1 MSGGPELQQN
11 NQQQQLHPGPAPQ
24 APKLHGQFT
33 PGGTHPLAA
42 LSPTAAL
49 FGGPAV
55 GLGTG
60 LVTGAIESATGVDK
74 PIASVNTNNA
84 VAPAKAGVPPVS
96 AADKAT
102 EPQKGMPIQDRA
114 WVEAHRKELGMPP
127 DMPAEQFFQEFLA
140 HQLAYKKSTKEV
152 ANDPNDPS
160 KGMHTES
167 NYTDYEKKMLKAWGY
182 SDKPAEVMDE
192 KSGLYAA
199 RFDPL
204 KGAKGP
210 DGKPL
215 HSEVAFRG
223 TADLGGVEADTSKYI
238 GATQYEPHKK
248 EIAALMHG
256 GVGQVS
262 TTGHSL
268 GGALAQKAAADNLDV
283 TGGVTTFQSPGIDY
297 ADALKFNAA
306 NKDGHID
313 VAHHYVSS
321 DTVHRAGDQKVAGK
335 FYENK
340 VAGLDGAMSAP
351 GLALKNVMPSHT
363 GYMYY
368 NNGEGNL
375 RDPDSKW
382 AKQGVSHNVTTEE
395 HTEDTVHSRHFHEG
409 IRQGIGALATAGLG
423 TYRGTKDI
431 LAGANEG
438 FHDAAHGIKTS
449 AQETGAGL
457 KHAGG
462 ETVQGVKTAGSGV
475 AQGGSEILHG
485 DFKHGL
491 SDAGHGLAQGTKE
504 VLQGG
509 KDAAG
514 SLWHGAVGTTKAL
527 GQGAADLGHGVV
539 QGGSKILHAGMD
551 ATYQAGKAALHLPQA
566 AGELGQWAGHE
577 AMDGAKYL
585 GNKAVEGGKAAVNA
599 TGKAL
604 SATGHALDDSA
615 HWAGSKIKNGW
626 HSLTGW

>member
-1 MSGGPELQQN
+1 MSSGPELQTN
-11 NQQQQLHPGPAPQ
+11 NQQQHPHPGPVAPTS
-24 APKLHGQFT
+24 KLHGQFT

-49 FGGPAV
+49 FGGAGV
-55 GLGTG
+55 GFGTG
-60 LVTGAIESATGVDK
+60 LVTGAVESAAGTEK
-74 PIASVNTNNA
+74 PIASVNTHNK
-84 VAPAKAGVPPVS
+84 VHPAQAGVSPHAPVDP
-96 AADKAT
+96 A
-102 EPQKGMPIQDRA
+102 EPQKGMPLQDRA

-140 HQLAYKKSTKEV
+140 HQLAYKKSTKDV
-152 ANDPNDPS
+152 PNDAKDPS
-160 KGMHTES
+160 KGMHQES
-167 NYTDYEKKMLKAWGY
+167 NYTEYERKMLQAWGY
-182 SDKPAEVMDE
+182 SDKPQEVMDE

-223 TADLGGVEADTSKYI
+223 TADLGGIEADTSKYI

-262 TTGHSL
+262 TSGHSL

-283 TGGVTTFQSPGIDY
+283 TGGVTTFQAPGIDY
-297 ADALKFNAA
+297 ADAARFNAA
-306 NKDGHID
+306 NRDHHID

-321 DTVHRAGDQKVAGK
+321 DTVHRAGDQKVGGT

-351 GLALKNVMPSHT
+351 GLALANVQPSHR

-368 NNGEGNL
+368 NNGSGNL
-375 RDPDSKW
+375 RDPNSKW
-382 AKQGVSHNVTTEE
+382 AKDGVSTNVTTEE
-395 HTEDTVHSRHFHEG
+395 HGADTVHSRHFHEG
-409 IRQGIGALATAGLG
+409 VRQGAGALATAGLG
-423 TYRGTKDI
+423 AVRGTKDI
-431 LAGANEG
+431 LQGANEG

-449 AQETGAGL
+449 AQETGQGL
-457 KHAGG
+457 QHAGSEG
-462 ETVQGVKTAGSGV
+462 LHGVKTAGSGL

-485 DFKHGL
+485 NIKSGL
-491 SDAGHGLAQGTKE
+491 GHAGQGLAQGTGE
-504 VLQGG
+504 VLKGG
-509 KDAAG
+509 ADAAG
-514 SLWHGAVGTTKAL
+514 ALWHGAVGTTKAV
-527 GQGAADLGHGVV
+527 GQGALDLGKGVLK
-539 QGGSKILHAGMD
+539 GGDKMLHAGID
-551 ATYQAGKAALHLPQA
+551 ATYQAGKAAMHLPQA
-566 AGELGQWAGHE
+566 AGELGHWAGHE
-577 AMDGAKYL
+577 VMDGAKYV
-585 GNKAVEGGKAAVNA
+585 GGKAVEGGKAALSA

-604 SATGHALDDSA
+604 SATGHALDDGA
-615 HWAGSKIKNGW
+615 HWAGNKVKNGW